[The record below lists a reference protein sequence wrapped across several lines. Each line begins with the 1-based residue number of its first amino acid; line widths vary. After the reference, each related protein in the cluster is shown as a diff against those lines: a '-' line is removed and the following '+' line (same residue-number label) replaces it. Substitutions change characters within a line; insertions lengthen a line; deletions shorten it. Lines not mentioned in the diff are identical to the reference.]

1 MLDSKATFEAYV
13 SDKDRFEWSMLDTI
27 SLAGLM
33 QRKKKEERELNDS
46 RWTNSDD
53 AVKLRKVRYQLKFLK
68 SLIKS
73 RQMKLL

>member
-1 MLDSKATFEAYV
+1 MSDSKATFDAYV
-13 SDKDRFEWSMLDTI
+13 SDKDRFEWSMLDTV

-46 RWTNSDD
+46 RWFNSED
-53 AVKLRKVRYQLKFLK
+53 AIKLRKVRFQLKFLK

-73 RQMKLL
+73 RQMTLL